1 MFRRSSRLWR
11 AVLVVAMAAALA
23 VVAAGTLR
31 AEPPRI
37 VILMVGDGMGPE
49 QMKAASLFAAGK
61 EGALFLESLPQ
72 RAEVVTCPAYAV
84 PPPGVQWPATEK
96 SPAAAKGSTE
106 AKSST
111 AAKAPAETKSGAA
124 TKAPAETK
132 SSTAA
137 KKSADTKSG
146 AAAKES
152 SATAKPKTV
161 SKITDS
167 AAAATAMAT
176 GQKVYNAVVSV
187 ALPGDGRPLGTV
199 LEQAAAQGKGT
210 GLVTSSYLTDATPAA
225 FAAHARLR
233 SLQKE
238 IAAGMLRVRPNV
250 LLGGGPKPV
259 SPPSTKTAGTQA
271 ATDKEVLVEVKPAV
285 SAPKVPI
292 MTADEGKAA
301 GFQVVTDR
309 VGLEAVQAAAGGHV
323 LGLFGL
329 GPMCYEQLYLT
340 KAKKDYDKLPHL
352 SEMAASALR
361 LLSAEP
367 KGFFLMIEGG
377 CIDKACHSN
386 KLAEAVQ
393 ETIEFDKTVR
403 LVAEWAAK
411 RTDTLVL
418 VVADHETGGLKVTAA
433 NGQGQLPDVKWASKK
448 HTGANVRLFAQ
459 GPGSDAVKGTLDNTD
474 IFRILTGTF
483 TSPTVYRPAVSATPP
498 LVPVV
503 EKETEKDD

>member
-1 MFRRSSRLWR
+1 VFMRSSHLWR
-11 AVLVVAMAAALA
+11 VVLVVAMAAALA

-61 EGALFLESLPQ
+61 EGALYLESLPQ
-72 RAEVVTCPAYAV
+72 KAEVVTCPAYAV
-84 PPPGVQWPATEK
+84 PPPGVQWPVAE
-96 SPAAAKGSTE
+96 
-106 AKSST
+106 
-111 AAKAPAETKSGAA
+111 KAPAETKPSAGAKA
-124 TKAPAETK
+124 PADTKASTAAKESAETK
-132 SSTAA
+132 SGVAA
-137 KKSADTKSG
+137 KGSAEAKSG
-146 AAAKES
+146 ASAKDPLT
-152 SATAKPKTV
+152 SAKAKWAK

-167 AAAATAMAT
+167 AAAATAMAA
-176 GQKVYNAVVSV
+176 GQKVYNGVLSV
-187 ALPGDGRPLGTV
+187 ALPGDGLPLGTV

-210 GLVTSSYLTDATPAA
+210 GLVTTSYLTDATPAA
-225 FAAHARLR
+225 FASHARLR

-238 IAAGMLRVRPNV
+238 IAAGMLRTRPNV
-250 LLGGGPKPV
+250 LLGGGPKPA
-259 SPPSTKTAGTQA
+259 SPPSVKGAGAQA
-271 ATDKEVLVEVKPAV
+271 ATDKEVLIEVKPAV
-285 SAPKVPI
+285 STPKVPI

-309 VGLEAVQAAAGGHV
+309 AGLDAVQAAAGGHV

-329 GPMCYEQLYLT
+329 GPMCYEQLYL
-340 KAKKDYDKLPHL
+340 AKKKDDYDRLPHL

-377 CIDKACHSN
+377 CIDKACHVN

-411 RTDTLVL
+411 RTDTLLL
-418 VVADHETGGLKVTAA
+418 VTADHETGGLKVIAA
-433 NGQGQLPDVKWASKK
+433 NGQGQLPDVKWAGKV

-474 IFRILTGTF
+474 IFRILTGAF
-483 TSPTVYRPAVSATPP
+483 TSPTVYRPPVSATPTP
-498 LVPVV
+498 VLVPEKET

>member
-1 MFRRSSRLWR
+1 VLNRSSHLWR
-11 AVLVVAMAAALA
+11 VVLVVVMAVALA
-23 VVAAGTLR
+23 TVAAGTLR

-49 QMKAASLFAAGK
+49 QMKAASLFATGK
-61 EGALFLESLPQ
+61 EGALYLESLPQ
-72 RAEVVTCPAYAV
+72 KAEVVTCPAYTV
-84 PPPGVQWPATEK
+84 PPPGVQWPAAE
-96 SPAAAKGSTE
+96 
-106 AKSST
+106 
-111 AAKAPAETKSGAA
+111 KAP
-124 TKAPAETK
+124 
-132 SSTAA
+132 
-137 KKSADTKSG
+137 ADTKSG

-167 AAAATAMAT
+167 AAAATAMAA
-176 GQKVYNAVVSV
+176 GQKVYNGVLSV
-187 ALPGDGRPLGTV
+187 ALPGDGLPLATA

-210 GLVTSSYLTDATPAA
+210 GIVTSSFLTDATPAA
-225 FAAHARLR
+225 FASHVRLR

-238 IAAGMLRVRPNV
+238 ISAGMLSTRPNV
-250 LLGGGPKPV
+250 LLGGGPKPA
-259 SPPSTKTAGTQA
+259 SPPAVKTAGTQA
-271 ATDKEVLVEVKPAV
+271 ATDKAGSAEVKPAA

-292 MTADEGKAA
+292 MTADDGKAA

-340 KAKKDYDKLPHL
+340 KAKKDYDNLPHL
-352 SEMAASALR
+352 SEMAMAALR

-367 KGFFLMIEGG
+367 KGFFLLIEGG
-377 CIDKACHSN
+377 CIDKACHVN

-403 LVAEWAAK
+403 QVAEWAAK
-411 RTDTLVL
+411 RTDTLLL
-418 VVADHETGGLKVTAA
+418 VTADHETGGLKVTAA
-433 NGQGQLPDVKWASKK
+433 NGQGQLPDVKWAGKV
-448 HTGANVRLFAQ
+448 HTGVNVRLFAQ

-474 IFRILTGTF
+474 LFRILTGTF
-483 TSPTVYRPAVSATPP
+483 TSPTVYRPAVSATPAP
-498 LVPVV
+498 APPVA
-503 EKETEKDD
+503 ETETDD

>member
-1 MFRRSSRLWR
+1 
-11 AVLVVAMAAALA
+11 VLVVAMAAALA
-23 VVAAGTLR
+23 VVAAGTLW

-61 EGALFLESLPQ
+61 EGALYLESLPQ
-72 RAEVVTCPAYAV
+72 RAEVVTCPAYLV
-84 PPPGVQWPATEK
+84 PPPGVQWPTAEK
-96 SPAAAKGSTE
+96 SPAEK
-106 AKSST
+106 
-111 AAKAPAETKSGAA
+111 
-124 TKAPAETK
+124 
-132 SSTAA
+132 
-137 KKSADTKSG
+137 KSG

-152 SATAKPKTV
+152 SGTAKPKTAV
-161 SKITDS
+161 TKITDS

-187 ALPGDGRPLGTV
+187 ALPGDGKPLGTV

-210 GLVTSSYLTDATPAA
+210 GLVTTSYLTDATPAA
-225 FAAHARLR
+225 FASHARLR

-238 IAAGMLRVRPNV
+238 IAAGMLRTRPNV
-250 LLGGGPKPV
+250 LLGGGPKPAA
-259 SPPSTKTAGTQA
+259 PPSVKIVGTQA
-271 ATDKEVLVEVKPAV
+271 ATDMVAEVKPAV

-292 MTADEGKAA
+292 MTADEGLAA

-340 KAKKDYDKLPHL
+340 RAKKDYDNLPHL
-352 SEMAASALR
+352 SEMAAAALR

-367 KGFFLMIEGG
+367 KGFFLLVEGG
-377 CIDKACHSN
+377 CIDKACHLN

-418 VVADHETGGLKVTAA
+418 VTADHETGGLKVTAS
-433 NGQGQLPDVKWASKK
+433 NGQGQLPDVKWAGKV

-459 GPGSDAVKGTLDNTD
+459 GPGSAAVKGTLDNTD

-483 TSPTVYRPAVSATPP
+483 TSPTVYRPPVSATPT
-498 LVPVV
+498 PVLLPET
-503 EKETEKDD
+503 EKETDKEKDD

>member
-1 MFRRSSRLWR
+1 VFRRSSHLWR
-11 AVLVVAMAAALA
+11 VVLVVAMAAALV

-49 QMKAASLFAAGK
+49 QMKAASLFVAGK

-72 RAEVVTCPAYAV
+72 KAEVVTCPAYLV
-84 PPPGVQWPATEK
+84 PPPGVQWPVETKPSAD
-96 SPAAAKGSTE
+96 
-106 AKSST
+106 
-111 AAKAPAETKSGAA
+111 AKA
-124 TKAPAETK
+124 
-132 SSTAA
+132 
-137 KKSADTKSG
+137 SADTKSG
-146 AAAKES
+146 AGAKES
-152 SATAKPKTV
+152 SAKAKPKTV

-167 AAAATAMAT
+167 AAAATAMAA
-176 GQKVYNAVVSV
+176 GQKVYNGVLSV
-187 ALPGDGRPLGTV
+187 ALPGDGKPLGTV

-210 GLVTSSYLTDATPAA
+210 GIVTSSYLTDATPAA
-225 FAAHARLR
+225 FASHARLR

-238 IAAGMLRVRPNV
+238 IAAGMLHTRPNV
-250 LLGGGPKPV
+250 MLGGGPKPAA
-259 SPPSTKTAGTQA
+259 PPSVKPAGTQA

-309 VGLEAVQAAAGGHV
+309 VSLEAVQAAAGGHV

-340 KAKKDYDKLPHL
+340 KAKKDYDNLPHL
-352 SEMAASALR
+352 SEMAMAALR

-367 KGFFLMIEGG
+367 KGFFLLIEGG
-377 CIDKACHSN
+377 CIDKACHVN

-403 LVAEWAAK
+403 QVAEWAAK
-411 RTDTLVL
+411 RTDTLLL
-418 VVADHETGGLKVTAA
+418 VTADHETGGLKVTAA
-433 NGQGQLPDVKWASKK
+433 NGQGQLPDVKWAGKV
-448 HTGANVRLFAQ
+448 HTGVNVRLFAQ

-474 IFRILTGTF
+474 LFRILTGTF
-483 TSPTVYRPAVSATPP
+483 TSPTVYRPAVSATPAP
-498 LVPVV
+498 APPVA
-503 EKETEKDD
+503 ETEKDD